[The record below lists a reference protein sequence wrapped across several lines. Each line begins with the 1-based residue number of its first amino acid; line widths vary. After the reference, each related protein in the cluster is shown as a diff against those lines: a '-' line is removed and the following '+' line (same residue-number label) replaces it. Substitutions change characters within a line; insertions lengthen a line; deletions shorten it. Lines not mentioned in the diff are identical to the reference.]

1 MSKQIYFEFHVIM
14 CDERMLTHLVL
25 SPQEQWAQ
33 RKHNAVAPGPT
44 SPTQRGSR
52 KRKEAMDIN
61 TPSRVKV
68 GNYFSRGK
76 KEIYF
81 LWNVLEARPT
91 DEGEC
96 KKENISTSVTQ
107 WPQPVVVLLTC
118 IKFVINFKFINDIK
132 KKGPFLHML

>member
-1 MSKQIYFEFHVIM
+1 
-14 CDERMLTHLVL
+14 
-25 SPQEQWAQ
+25 
-33 RKHNAVAPGPT
+33 
-44 SPTQRGSR
+44 
-52 KRKEAMDIN
+52 MDIN

-96 KKENISTSVTQ
+96 KKENISASVTQ